1 MSDDELTHLLEQTL
15 QKQLLDPNSPNLMG
29 DLLQNNSLQT
39 DNKMTEISLF
49 DSQSRVNL
57 ISS

>member
-15 QKQLLDPNSPNLMG
+15 QKQLLDPNSPNLMA
-29 DLLQNNSLQT
+29 DLLQNSGIQP